1 MDGLRFVVSHPFSP
15 PRHGGRGGAD
25 SKRMAHP
32 VWGDA
37 LIPKVMGGVPGR
49 GSPRRKTW
57 GVHRNVTRQS
67 DGRYRFR
74 ESVWAMLARDGV
86 PDGTRWGIWRP
97 GREGEAACAAPKQPR
112 TVAEAI
118 SVRRTS
124 PQGVPAESFPTLS
137 PSGGD
142 DPVEQGEGTRRHG
155 NRKGI
160 GCLQGG
166 AGRRGSAGCGLRLRR
181 DGDGEQAVKT
191 QSPRW
196 AQGPSEATRKQ
207 DSMRTSRATAKPGKA
222 DVSPTPPRIDRHR
235 GPWGS
240 RRRG

>member
-49 GSPRRKTW
+49 GSLRRKTW

-124 PQGVPAESFPTLS
+124 PQGVPVESFPILS
-137 PSGGD
+137 PWGGD
-142 DPVEQGEGTRRHG
+142 DPVEQGEGTRRRGIGKELGAFREERAAEAAQDADFDSVGMVMG
-155 NRKGI
+155 NRPSKREVRV
-160 GCLQGG
+160 GCR
-166 AGRRGSAGCGLRLRR
+166 GRVRR
-181 DGDGEQAVKT
+181 PE
-191 QSPRW
+191 
-196 AQGPSEATRKQ
+196 
-207 DSMRTSRATAKPGKA
+207 SRI
-222 DVSPTPPRIDRHR
+222 R
-235 GPWGS
+235 
-240 RRRG
+240 